1 MATAGSKRPRD
12 PSVQGLKVKFLI
24 NIPLK
29 VNSEDDAQK
38 RCRYLL
44 DALSEGFKEEEMKF
58 IKDKSGKE
66 VLEDVAVVIGMNGKH
81 SPELVQILK
90 KLETF
95 RYDCKIKYS
104 IITYTWGIGGTIAQ
118 DATEPPYQHIRENLK
133 NDGATTK
140 LVEELR
146 GNDRSCLVY
155 FSFVDSDTIRFNYI
169 YSEYLQIV
177 REELKKDSIPPTVM
191 STGYEFHSGSD
202 YHIAS
207 WLDRMVRVAVAEVN
221 PLFVYYPE
229 PNFCVLVPDGLN
241 TIKES
246 FIHKGR
252 RNMESPIL
260 INRVKTRANFKAVFS
275 DRNPIIIAIPAR
287 FMLSGQGLKTG
298 QSTLDGMNLAKG
310 AYSQGVLTNYQTFN
324 KEGPNESTKK
334 PGITGKNRGF
344 IIQLYNAKN
353 EQELEQLSKKN
364 PFTIDGNDATI
375 LVNAIRGAREYKN
388 FVLEFNEKLPGN
400 N

>member
-1 MATAGSKRPRD
+1 MASAGSKRPRD
-12 PSVQGLKVKFLI
+12 PSAQGLKVKFLI

-58 IKDKSGKE
+58 MKDKSGKE

-90 KLETF
+90 KLKTF
-95 RYDCKIKYS
+95 RYDCKIKYA
-104 IITYTWGIGGTIAQ
+104 IITYTWGTGGTIAQ
-118 DATEPPYQHIRENLK
+118 DATEPPYQHIREHLK
-133 NDGATTK
+133 DDGATKT
-140 LVEELR
+140 LVEELK
-146 GNDRSCLVY
+146 GDDRSCLVY
-155 FSFVDSDTIRFNYI
+155 FSFVDSDTIRFNFI

-191 STGYEFHSGSD
+191 STGYEFHSSSD

-207 WLDRMVRVAVAEVN
+207 WLDRMVRVTVAEVN

-229 PNFCVLVPDGLN
+229 PNFCVLVRDGLN

-246 FIHKGR
+246 FIQKGR

-275 DRNPIIIAIPAR
+275 DGNPIIIAIPDR
-287 FMLSGQGLKTG
+287 FTLSCQGLKTG
-298 QSTLDGMNLAKG
+298 QSMLDGMNLAKG
-310 AYSQGVLTNYQTFN
+310 ANCHRVLTNYQTFN
-324 KEGPNESTKK
+324 KAGPNESTKK
-334 PGITGKNRGF
+334 QGITGKNRGF

-375 LVNAIRGAREYKN
+375 LVNAIREAREYKN